1 MSNSTTP
8 FLGLTGDAQLAVIIV
23 LWLVSAIAFV
33 TCIICVVRCIHLKSD
48 GAVVK
53 NDNSNNNRN
62 NNGSTDSA
70 FDDTVIHED
79 VTRV

>member
-53 NDNSNNNRN
+53 NDNSNNN
-62 NNGSTDSA
+62 GSTDSA